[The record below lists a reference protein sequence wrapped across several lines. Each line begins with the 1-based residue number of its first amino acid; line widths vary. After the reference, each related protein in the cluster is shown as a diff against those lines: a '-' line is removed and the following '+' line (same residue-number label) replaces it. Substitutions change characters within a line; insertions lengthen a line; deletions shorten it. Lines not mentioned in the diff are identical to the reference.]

1 MNDSNEIKVKK
12 KQPLDCIA
20 VVVMEI
26 DVDIKTIHL
35 FVYYCVGDIDR
46 KTDTIFLKLRRSGQ

>member
-1 MNDSNEIKVKK
+1 M
-12 KQPLDCIA
+12 DCIA

-46 KTDTIFLKLRRSGQ
+46 KTDTIFLKLRRSGQEERRRSFHNSKEQ